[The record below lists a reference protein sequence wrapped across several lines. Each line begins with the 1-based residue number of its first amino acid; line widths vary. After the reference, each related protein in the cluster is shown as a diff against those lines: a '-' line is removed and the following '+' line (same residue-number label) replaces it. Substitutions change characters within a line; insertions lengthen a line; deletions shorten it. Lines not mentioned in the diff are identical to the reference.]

1 MKTSARNHFTG
12 RIVRLDSAPVGDN
25 VTLRTADGM
34 DVHALLTSGTAVSLG
49 LSLNSEA
56 FALVRATSVI
66 LLVGFD
72 NSKVS
77 ARNCFKGR
85 IGFIEKGLV
94 NAEVAVAA
102 HGGTVVA
109 FVTND
114 SVGRLG
120 LTVGRMATAIFK
132 ATSVIIGVD

>member
-1 MKTSARNHFTG
+1 MTVMSG
-12 RIVRLDSAPVGDN
+12 GLDQHC
-25 VTLRTADGM
+25 L
-34 DVHALLTSGTAVSLG
+34 
-49 LSLNSEA
+49 
-56 FALVRATSVI
+56 RATSVI

-77 ARNCFKGR
+77 ARNCFTGR

-102 HGGTVVA
+102 HGGKVVA